1 MDPNFPIAILKF
13 MDSLGITQRLTI
25 SRSGW
30 NKKRVPFVCV
40 KIELTRRGNT
50 EYEQYHCYEYK
61 SNEKV
66 VYSEGNEV
74 IGVGSGVMAYLGA
87 NDDVDRYF
95 EILSRKV
102 AKKHFESEK

>member
-13 MDSLGITQRLTI
+13 MDSLGIGQEITI
-25 SRSGW
+25 SKSGYGA
-30 NKKRVPFVCV
+30 KRHPFVCIKV
-40 KIELTRRGNT
+40 KLIRRGHT

-61 SNEKV
+61 TNGKV
-66 VYSEGNEV
+66 VYAEGNEV

-102 AKKHFESEK
+102 AKKHFES